1 MSPSAA
7 PVRVRIAPSPTG
19 TLHVGTA
26 RSALYNYLFARQH
39 GGAFV
44 VRIEDTDAAR
54 STKAHEESILADLAW
69 LGLTWDEGPDI
80 GGAYA
85 PYRQSERS
93 MVYQTHIQALLA
105 SGAAYPCTCTKEE
118 LAAMRA
124 RQAQEKL
131 PPRYDGTCRD
141 RTPEER
147 AAQSGKP
154 FVVRFRTP
162 PHRTLTFDDAIRGP
176 VTFTTDDL
184 DDFVIA
190 QDDGRRALYNF
201 AVVVDDALM
210 KISHVIRGE
219 DHISNTPKQLL
230 LAEAMDFAPPIFA
243 HMPLI
248 LDTNRAKLSK
258 RAGPVSVGEY
268 RTEGFLPHALVNYL
282 ALLGWNPKSTDEV
295 FTLDELVQRFS
306 LSQVHRGGAVF
317 DRERLHWL
325 NGKYVRMLPLPIL
338 DQFALPFYP
347 PQASLHPPE
356 YRQAVLDLVR
366 TRVRRLN
373 ELPETTTYFFTEELN
388 LDATLVPWKQQRPDE
403 AGAVLRD
410 VAEAFQGIPDMA
422 FSADRI
428 RAGLEGIVHR
438 TGKKNGEVFWP
449 VRVALTARTQSP
461 GPVEVAVAL
470 GKERTIARLQAARI
484 LVAEQ

>member
-1 MSPSAA
+1 MKPTAGS
-7 PVRVRIAPSPTG
+7 VRVRIAPSPTG

-26 RSALYNYLFARQH
+26 RSALFNYLFARQQN
-39 GGAFV
+39 GVFV

-54 STKAHEESILADLAW
+54 STNAYEESILADLAW

-80 GGAYA
+80 GGPYA

-93 MVYQTHIQALLA
+93 TLYQTHIRTLLETN
-105 SGAAYPCTCTKEE
+105 AAYPCTCTKEE
-118 LAAMRA
+118 LATVRA
-124 RQAQEKL
+124 RQDRDKL

-141 RTPEER
+141 LTAQER
-147 AAQSGKP
+147 AEREGKP
-154 FVVRFRTP
+154 YVVRFRTP
-162 PHRTLTFDDAIRGP
+162 PHRTLTFDDAIRGS

-230 LAEAMDFAPPIFA
+230 LAEAMGFTTPVFA

-248 LDTNRAKLSK
+248 LDMNRAKLSK

-268 RTEGFLPHALVNYL
+268 RSEGLLPHAVLNYL
-282 ALLGWNPKSTDEV
+282 ALLGWNPKSTEEV
-295 FTLDELVQRFS
+295 FTLNQLVQRFS

-317 DRERLHWL
+317 DRERMNWL
-325 NGKYVRMLPLPIL
+325 NGKYVRMLPLPVL

-356 YRQAVLDLVR
+356 YRHAVLDLVR
-366 TRVRRLN
+366 SRVRLLSQ
-373 ELPETTTYFFTEELN
+373 LPEMTTYFFTEELG
-388 LDATLVPWKQQRPDE
+388 LDPSIIPWKHQPPED
-403 AGAVLRD
+403 AVAVLASVANTLQD
-410 VAEAFQGIPDMA
+410 VGETEFTV
-422 FSADRI
+422 DRI
-428 RAGLEGIVHR
+428 RAVLEGVVVQM
-438 TGKKNGEVFWP
+438 GKKNGDVFWP

-461 GPVEVAVAL
+461 GPIEVAAVL
-470 GKERTIARLQAARI
+470 GKERTIARLQTARMLI
-484 LVAEQ
+484 AGQ